1 MLVNTARGGLL
12 DEHALVAA
20 LESGKLRYAA
30 VDVVSS
36 EPMKADN
43 PLLKTRKCII
53 TPHIAWAPVESR
65 QRLMDCVEENIRCY
79 LKGKPQ
85 NVVNM

>member
-1 MLVNTARGGLL
+1 M
-12 DEHALVAA
+12 DENALVEA
-20 LESGKLRYAA
+20 LESGKLRCAA
-30 VDVVSS
+30 VDVVST

-65 QRLMDCVEENIRCY
+65 QRLLNTVVENVRAY
-79 LKGKPQ
+79 LAGTPQ
-85 NVVNM
+85 NVVNL